1 MPINT
6 DDARILRKVRGV
18 GVAPI
23 SPNLMRRREETLE
36 RRGLLTRRPLTTERG
51 MIDHWILTPVGA
63 DALEEYEDLMGVDI
77 ADLLED

>member
-36 RRGLLTRRPLTTERG
+36 RRGLLTRRPLETERG
-51 MIDHWILTPVGA
+51 KIDHWVLTPIGA
-63 DALEEYEDLMGVDI
+63 DELDEYEDLMG
-77 ADLLED
+77 ADVVTLLE